1 MTHKLGHNLV
11 MVWQSIQ
18 VTSLKDWIG
27 WGARDNKRVCCEAA
41 LTKAFPFGIL
51 KKKSRRKKLNNSRK
65 KLKVF
70 ATFDV
75 LFSKQLYFNNI
86 CNYIGMLLPMKDNSL
101 PKFRVFL
108 KLSTKLY

>member
-41 LTKAFPFGIL
+41 LTQAFPFDIL
-51 KKKSRRKKLNNSRK
+51 KKTQGEKTQG
-65 KLKVF
+65 F
-70 ATFDV
+70 
-75 LFSKQLYFNNI
+75 
-86 CNYIGMLLPMKDNSL
+86 CN
-101 PKFRVFL
+101 F
-108 KLSTKLY
+108 

>member
-41 LTKAFPFGIL
+41 LTPRTTLTKIL
-51 KKKSRRKKLNNSRK
+51 AMVWHSIQVTSPSIALDGEPETIKN
-65 KLKVF
+65 F
-70 ATFDV
+70 AV
-75 LFSKQLYFNNI
+75 KQH
-86 CNYIGMLLPMKDNSL
+86 
-101 PKFRVFL
+101 
-108 KLSTKLY
+108 